1 MMLEMTVND
10 DLFFNNCSITTNIT
24 GRTRIFALLFA
35 LVTPLCVV
43 KAVHDN
49 LFLLSFRIAINN
61 CRSHFGN
68 TLR

>member
-35 LVTPLCVV
+35 LVTPLRVRESS
-43 KAVHDN
+43 A
-49 LFLLSFRIAINN
+49 
-61 CRSHFGN
+61 
-68 TLR
+68 